1 MIFKPLNGMRVFVT
15 ILIYTLLI
23 TGCSTGNKTTE
34 TASDNENKPLFT
46 VDGKPISTQ
55 EFIYVYKKNNANSDS
70 AYTKEDIEEYL
81 ELYKKFKLK
90 IAEAKAQGIDTT
102 KEFVKEFNTYKE
114 QLKKPY
120 LTENKVTEQL
130 IQEAYNRYKKEVN
143 ATHILIKVDEN
154 AAPEDTLKAYNK
166 ALDIRNMALAGEQFT
181 SLAKQYSDDPSAAR
195 NGGNLGYFTAF
206 QMVYP
211 FESAAYNTQEG
222 SISLPVR
229 TRFGYHLIKVDDIRE
244 AQGSVSVSHLMLRIK
259 PERQDS
265 LEKRNK
271 IFELYDQA
279 IAGANWEQLV
289 EQFSEDI
296 NSKRKGGALP
306 PFKVGQM
313 PFAFQEA
320 AFSIENPGE
329 FADPVMTPYGWHI
342 IRLEKRAPIESFEEM
357 ENSLRA
363 RVKRDSRG
371 ERNKQALVQRLKKEN
386 NYKLDE
392 ELLNELLQLADST
405 LQKGRWSFDE
415 TLDALDKT
423 LISFKETDIPAQQF
437 LDYVIQKQKPN
448 QSDPT
453 VYMKR
458 LFDEFEEKEVIAY
471 EENHLEDKY
480 YDYKMLVKE
489 YREGIMLFQLMEDE
503 VWQKAVDDSVGL
515 KNYYSDNKEKYKWGQ
530 RLDVIIYSADNEKI
544 LTDIQSLINQN
555 DSVVFSKKEL
565 EAKYNQQTALT
576 LQVESGIFERTEKS
590 ILEKIPAEQGSHT
603 ITLDDRFV
611 LVLVKEVLPP
621 TTKPFDQVRGLVI
634 SDYQNQLEKEWV
646 NKLKNKFPI
655 EVNNGQLKYVYKS
668 LIK

>member
-34 TASDNENKPLFT
+34 TASDNEDKPLFT
-46 VDGKPISTQ
+46 VDGRPISTE

-70 AYTKEDIEEYL
+70 AYTKEDIEDYL

-143 ATHILIKVDEN
+143 ATHILLKVDEN

-166 ALDIRNMALAGEQFT
+166 ALEIRNMALAGEQFT

-229 TRFGYHLIKVDDIRE
+229 TRFGYHLIKVEDKRE

-342 IRLEKRAPIESFEEM
+342 IRLEKRTPIESFEEM

-415 TLDALDKT
+415 TLDALEKT

-530 RLDVIIYSADNEKI
+530 RLDVIVYSADDEKI
-544 LTDIQSLINQN
+544 LADIQSLINQD
-555 DSVVFSKKEL
+555 DSVVYSKKEL

-646 NKLKNKFPI
+646 NKLRNKFPI